1 MVGIDRAWGDF
12 STTLLA
18 VDFDQVGIYR
28 SGLGFGSRRCL
39 GLGWA
44 MGFGSV
50 PVRSMTDL
58 ELYFPSFRDSR
69 AVVYGREWRVVEHG
83 R

>member
-1 MVGIDRAWGDF
+1 MIMGHSWDGR
-12 STTLLA
+12 
-18 VDFDQVGIYR
+18 
-28 SGLGFGSRRCL
+28 
-39 GLGWA
+39 WA

-69 AVVYGREWRVVEHG
+69 AVVYGREWSSMAG
-83 R
+83 RLIGLGGRGARQTKPR